1 MAEFKLGRIRFVWKG
16 DWAGSTTY
24 YKDDVVKYGGRTYI
38 CAVGHTADSDFYTD
52 LNIVPSK
59 WNQMTDG
66 QSWKGDWTI
75 ATDYVINDVVKYG
88 GNLYIANAA
97 HTSAAT
103 TALGLEDDQSSW
115 TTYAEGT
122 DWKGNW
128 TVNTRY
134 KLNDLVKYG
143 GNTYLC
149 STGHTSAATTADGLE
164 QDIGN
169 WDKYNDGIDY
179 KGAWVTATRY
189 KEYDVVKYGAN
200 LYIVKAGQHH
210 TASADFST
218 DQSARWD
225 NFVEGFNYENTYA
238 AGTEYKPGDV
248 VHYGGN
254 TYVAKTISTG
264 QTPPVNAS
272 DWDLFATGFKY
283 INNWSIATSY
293 KIGEVV
299 TLNGYTYRAV
309 QDAPSVS
316 MSVTASDNG
325 TLIFT
330 ADDTTGLAV
339 GQVIQF
345 TGTTFGNVF
354 TGGTYYVKTV
364 DSATQFTI
372 ATVSGGTTF
381 NPTTDTGTMTANATW
396 HPAATAYWNKL
407 NEGISWQGEWTD
419 DYEYE
424 VGDAV
429 KFGDNAFICIQK
441 HRSEGDTD
449 STIGAE
455 GGGAANSRPDL
466 DITGTYWNQLITGS
480 ETSILTNTGD
490 LVYFGGSGVTRL
502 PIGKEGEVLRAGAE
516 YPEWALLGQSNYV
529 YWVAEHGQDKPYP
542 LAGGTVD
549 KPFASVRYA
558 CHQIDQGA
566 LNSNAKDLL
575 RKNRHFIQREVTE
588 WIDYQVEYFT
598 NTAPDVT
605 SIWYNFTYDDA
616 KCERDTGFIVDA
628 LVYDLSTGGN
638 VKSRGAANS
647 YIGAL
652 SESEVVAYPN
662 LSAEKDQDIAA
673 FNYMLTLLGHVFA
686 QTDPAVN
693 YQSTNGDNSTSIV
706 TQHKDATIA
715 AESGILAKATAL
727 VTIVL
732 NALEDE
738 DASRVPARYMPNSLV
753 KVKTG
758 TYTEV
763 GPILV
768 PENTCVIGE
777 EVRST
782 TVTMDLGTTHKTD
795 TKYTI
800 ETYAHLNDVVQKI
813 VTGATVTAT
822 TGNAETQ
829 SIAVPFG
836 DTPEAARVDRLM
848 GALIHNTDFRVGT
861 FAHSFRTDPTGY
873 NVGYL
878 TGYGD
883 ARSQLSENKE
893 FLKAE
898 VTAYIADQ
906 YPNVYYSRTKC
917 KQDVGYILDALTYD
931 MTYGGNSQAIR
942 SGLAYYDGPGGPYAG
957 NFGLDSNEKAA
968 TVASYEFMRDQLADI
983 VLDQTA
989 TTKQSTVKQFKF
1001 GTSAG
1006 NTAKDRVVELMNII
1020 IDLIQGGATTS
1031 APNVEVDSIS
1041 SNVITTT
1048 TSHGLSVGDSFTPRT
1063 TGNGLT
1069 TDQKYWVV
1077 STPAATTLTV
1087 STVFNGSAATLT
1099 NGSSLGIIAD
1109 VVEEPAATNGVSTTT
1124 ALITAA
1130 QNVDAAQESMV
1141 TAMSNA
1147 IAATYPNLTYNA
1159 DKCKRDARLI
1169 SEAVMFDFM
1178 FNSNHKTLK
1187 AAYAYLRST
1196 ASDVYDKGQKA
1207 ATIYAFDFIKDY
1219 MDGVAGDATAEA
1231 RIETLMEDLLDIIY
1245 SGSTEGSRCL
1255 SNERNIHHAATQI
1268 LRNKDFIV
1276 AESTAYIADTYK
1288 GTVTA
1293 TTASD
1298 KSITISDT
1306 SWLQRG
1312 TAIKFSGTIV
1322 GAPSLAD
1329 NSDGIIAGT
1338 TYYVHNILSAT
1349 KFQISNVRNDE
1360 NGARAMVDD
1369 TGSATVAMTYNSE
1382 LCERDVKEI
1391 LEALIYDITYP
1402 GNYKTLLCA
1411 RYYGNAVVGS
1421 HEEDLYYLRNGTGI
1435 RNQTLR
1441 GMNGDLLAQ
1450 NANGT
1455 RRVSGGAY
1463 CSLDPGWGPEDYRVW
1478 ITARSPY
1485 VQNNTTFGNA
1495 GIGQKI
1501 DGALH
1506 NGGNDSIVSNDFTQ
1520 VISDGIGAW
1529 VTNNGRAELV
1539 SVFTYYSHI
1548 GYLSENGGRIR
1559 GTNGNNSYGDFG
1571 SVAEGFDSTETPET
1585 AIVDNKFQYEA
1596 TVIDVTTDNATEVYA
1611 FEFGNAGIDYEEA
1624 EFLISGAGT
1633 GAFALV
1639 DEFRDN
1645 AVHSVFL
1652 EDNVDDSAN
1661 APEVVG
1667 NFGGFGYISNANTA
1681 QGGTSNTITL
1691 AATDAEISSAYVG
1704 MKVYVTGGSGV
1715 GQFGIISA
1723 YNNGTKLAN
1732 VTRESDGASG
1742 WDHIVAG
1749 TSIVA
1754 PDASSTYIVEPRL
1767 EFNAPGYTH
1776 SVATLPSTGSWT
1788 AAQFVDTAE
1797 VYLPTSSGGTGSS
1810 ASFQVIKNGWKYA
1823 VSITSGGT
1831 GYTRLDEITING
1843 SDLGGVDGTN
1853 DVTITVT
1860 AINSAT
1866 GEILEID
1873 TEGYGRAGAWV
1884 AVKSGSAA
1892 GARSVDGESWS
1903 ATTLPS
1909 ASNWTAMA
1917 SGKIDDG
1924 SSVSKVSRIV
1934 AVASGT
1940 SNAAY
1945 SADGVT
1951 WTATSMPASANWIDV
1966 AYDNYNQRFVAIA
1979 SDSSTVAISLDGEVW
1994 DTTGTLNSTGFTA
2007 ITAGQGILIAVK
2019 SGTQTSAYSIDGG
2032 VSWIDVSTLPA
2043 ASAWSSVAFGQNHFV
2058 ATATDSSTVAI
2069 SIDKGATWISKDI
2082 SSPDSTTPAGLQQIK
2097 YGQGQFMITAYKAG
2111 VDGQGY
2117 TYVAVSQDGY
2127 NFDWKGVGSGD
2138 ITSNGFSAVAFGT
2151 HQRVGYWAI
2160 IDNDSSD
2167 QAVRI
2172 KTGATTKARAGVA
2185 QNKIFEIRITE
2196 PGSGY
2201 DTAPTMTITDPS
2213 EIYALPQQVRTGS
2226 GVLATPSFRS
2236 RGTGYVSA
2244 SADLT
2249 AGNGYADFFQSGNF
2263 IAIRQLSALP
2273 PTGSNIVFGHLPNQ
2287 TFKLVNIVTL
2297 LGSND
2302 GALTCFLQISPE
2314 MKVINVPPHGT
2325 SVTTRIRY
2333 SQVRLTGHDFLDIGT
2348 GSFTETN
2355 YPNDPLQDPVQANET
2370 KEANGGRVFFTATDQ
2385 DGNFRVGDL
2394 FSIEQSTGVATLNA
2408 DAFNIAGLQELS
2420 LGEVTLG
2427 GGSASIDE
2435 FSTDPFFTAD
2445 SDNVVPTQRAIKA
2458 YISSQIGGGGAS
2470 LNVNSVTAG
2479 FIYIAADAI
2488 TTTTQQAINVNANM
2502 NFKGGVRGLPVAW
2515 SYFLT

>member
-24 YKDDVVKYGGRTYI
+24 YKDDVIKYGGRTYI
-38 CAVGHTADSDFYTD
+38 CAVGHTANSDFYAD

-103 TALGLEDDQSSW
+103 TALGLEDDSSSW
-115 TTYAEGT
+115 TTYAEGL

-128 TVNTRY
+128 TVSTRY

-143 GNTYLC
+143 GNTYIC
-149 STGHTSAATTADGLE
+149 STGHTSAALTADGLE

-169 WDKYNDGIDY
+169 WNNYNDGIDY
-179 KGAWVTATRY
+179 KGDWVTGTRY
-189 KEYDVVKYGAN
+189 KEYDVVKFGGN

-210 TASADFST
+210 TASAAFAT
-218 DQSARWD
+218 DTAKWD
-225 NFVEGFNYENTYA
+225 SFVEGFKFENAYSA
-238 AGTEYKPGDV
+238 STEYKVGDV
-248 VHYGGN
+248 VLYGGN
-254 TYVAKTISTG
+254 SYVAKTISTG
-264 QTPPVNAS
+264 QTPPVSTS
-272 DWDLFATGFKY
+272 DWALFAEGFAY
-283 INNWSIATSY
+283 ENAWAIGTSY
-293 KIGEVV
+293 KIGEVI

-309 QDAPSVS
+309 QDSPAIAVT
-316 MSVTASDNG
+316 VTATDNG
-325 TLIFT
+325 SNEFT
-330 ADDTTGLAV
+330 TADTTGLIAN
-339 GQVIQF
+339 QVIQF
-345 TGTTFGNVF
+345 SGTTFGNVF
-354 TGGTYYVKTV
+354 PGGTYYVKTV
-364 DSATQFTI
+364 DS
-372 ATVSGGTTF
+372 GTTF
-381 NPTTDTGTMTANATW
+381 TISTTLGGSAFTPTTATGSMTATGAA
-396 HPAATAYWNKL
+396 HPTNTTYWNKL
-407 NEGISWQGEWTD
+407 NEGISWQGNWAD
-419 DYEYE
+419 DREYE

-429 KFGDNAFICIQK
+429 KLGDNAFICVQK

-449 STIGAE
+449 STIGGE

-466 DITGTYWNQLITGS
+466 DATGSYWNQLITGS
-480 ETSILTNTGD
+480 ETSVLTTKGD

-502 PIGKEGEVLRAGAE
+502 PIGAEGEVLRAGAE
-516 YPEWALLGQSNYV
+516 YPEWALLGQSDYV
-529 YWVAEHGQDKPYP
+529 YWVGEHGQDKPYP

-558 CHQIDQGA
+558 AHQIDNGA
-566 LNSNAKDLL
+566 FNPNTKDLL
-575 RKNRHFIQREVTE
+575 RKNRHFIQRETQE
-588 WIDYQVEYFT
+588 WIDYQIEYFT
-598 NTAPDVT
+598 NTAPDAT

-616 KCERDTGFIVDA
+616 KCERDTGFLVDA
-628 LVYDLSTGGN
+628 LVYDLGNGGN

-647 YIGAL
+647 YVGAL
-652 SESEVVAYPN
+652 SESETEANP
-662 LSAEKDQDIAA
+662 LLGSQKDQHIAA
-673 FNYMLTLLGHVFA
+673 FNYMLTVVGHVFA

-693 YQSTNGDNSTSIV
+693 YQTTNGDNSTSIV
-706 TQHKDATIA
+706 AQHKDATIA
-715 AESGILAKATAL
+715 AEAGVLTKATAL
-727 VTIVL
+727 ITIVL

-738 DASRVPARYMPNSLV
+738 DASRVPARYMPNSLI

-763 GPILV
+763 GPIMV

-782 TVTMDLGTTHKTD
+782 TVTMDLGTTNKTD
-795 TKYTI
+795 AKYSI

-848 GALIHNTDFRVGT
+848 GALLHNTDFRVGN

-873 NVGYL
+873 NIGYL
-878 TGYGD
+878 TGYGN
-883 ARSQLSENKE
+883 ARSQIVENKE
-893 FLKAE
+893 YLREE
-898 VTAYIADQ
+898 VTAFITAE
-906 YPNVYYSRTKC
+906 YPALKYSRTKC
-917 KQDVGYILDALTYD
+917 KQDVGYLIDSLTYD

-942 SGLAYYDGPGGPYAG
+942 AGLSYYDGPGGPYAG
-957 NFGLDSNEKAA
+957 NFGADSNEPTA
-968 TVASYEFMRDQLADI
+968 TVAAYQFMRDHLATI
-983 VLDQTA
+983 VLNQTA
-989 TTKQSTVKQFKF
+989 TSRQSTVAQFKF
-1001 GTSAG
+1001 GTAASTA
-1006 NTAKDRVVELMNII
+1006 AKDRVIELMNII
-1020 IDLIQGGATTS
+1020 IDLISAGATTG
-1031 APNVEVDSIS
+1031 APNVTINSIS
-1041 SNVITTT
+1041 SNVITT
-1048 TSHGLSVGDSFTPRT
+1048 SAAHGLSVGDSFTPRT
-1063 TGNGLT
+1063 TANGLT
-1069 TDQKYWVV
+1069 ADQKYWVE
-1077 STPAATTLTV
+1077 STPAAATLTV
-1087 STVFNGSAATLT
+1087 STVFNGSAATLS
-1099 NGSSLGIIAD
+1099 NGSGLTIIAD
-1109 VVEEPAATNGVSTTT
+1109 VVQEPAATNAVSTTT

-1130 QNVDAAQESMV
+1130 QNVDAAQETMV
-1141 TAMSNA
+1141 TAMSNFL
-1147 IAATYPNLTYNA
+1147 AATYPSLTYNT

-1196 ASDVYDKGQKA
+1196 ASDVYDKGQKT
-1207 ATIYAFDFIKDY
+1207 ATIAAFDFIKDY
-1219 MDGVAGDATAEA
+1219 MDSVAGDATAKA
-1231 RIETLMEDLLDIIY
+1231 RIETLMEDLLDVIY
-1245 SGSTEGSRCL
+1245 SGSTEGSRCV
-1255 SNERNIHHAATQI
+1255 SSERNVHHAATQI

-1276 AESTAYIADTYK
+1276 AESTAYIANTYK
-1288 GTVTA
+1288 ETVTA

-1298 KSITISDT
+1298 NSITIGST
-1306 SWLQRG
+1306 SWLQRN
-1312 TAIKFSGTIV
+1312 TAIEFSGTIV
-1322 GAPSLAD
+1322 GAPALAD
-1329 NSDGIIAGT
+1329 QSDGILEGV
-1338 TYYVHNILSAT
+1338 TYYVQNILSAT
-1349 KFQISNVRNDE
+1349 KFTISNERN
-1360 NGARAMVDD
+1360 GTARVMVDD
-1369 TGSATVAMTYNSE
+1369 TGSATVKLVYNSAS
-1382 LCERDVKEI
+1382 CERDIGEV
-1391 LEALIYDITYP
+1391 LEALFYDISYP

-1411 RYYGNAVVGS
+1411 RYYGNGVVGS

-1435 RNQTLR
+1435 RNQTLK
-1441 GMNGDLLAQ
+1441 GMNGDLLAP
-1450 NANGT
+1450 NSFGT
-1455 RRVSGGAY
+1455 SRVSGGAY

-1478 ITARSPY
+1478 ITERSPY

-1529 VTNNGRAELV
+1529 VANNGRAELV

-1548 GYLSENGGRIR
+1548 GYLSTEGGRIR

-1571 SVAEGFDSTETPET
+1571 SVAEGFDATETPQT
-1585 AIVDNKFQYEA
+1585 AIIDNKFQYEA
-1596 TVIDVTTDNATEVYA
+1596 TVKDVTTDNAEEVYA
-1611 FEFGNAGIDYEEA
+1611 FEFENAGIDYEEG

-1633 GAFALV
+1633 GAFAIV

-1652 EDNVDDSAN
+1652 QDNVDDSSN

-1681 QGGTSNTITL
+1681 QGGNTSAITL

-1715 GQFGIISA
+1715 GQFGVIST
-1723 YNNGTKLAN
+1723 YNAGTKLAN
-1732 VTRESDGASG
+1732 VVRESDGASG

-1749 TSIVA
+1749 TTIVA

-1767 EFNAPGYTH
+1767 TFTAPGF
-1776 SVATLPSTGSWT
+1776 SSEGGTLSSSGTWT
-1788 AAQFVDTAE
+1788 AAEFIETAD
-1797 VYLPTSSGGTGSS
+1797 VYLPTATGGNGTG
-1810 ASFQVIKNGWKYA
+1810 AAFQVIRNGWKYT
-1823 VSITSGGT
+1823 VSVVSGGT
-1831 GYTRLDEITING
+1831 GYTRLDNLAITG
-1843 SDLGGVDGTN
+1843 SQLGGTDGTN
-1853 DVTITVT
+1853 DITITAT
-1860 AINSAT
+1860 AINSTT
-1866 GEILEID
+1866 GEILEVD
-1873 TEGYGRAGAWV
+1873 TTGFGQAGAFF
-1884 AVKSGSAA
+1884 AAKTGSTAA
-1892 GARSVDGESWS
+1892 TRSIDGKTWGA
-1903 ATTLPS
+1903 ATLPS
-1909 ASNWTAMA
+1909 ASNWTALA
-1917 SGKIDDG
+1917 AGKIDDG
-1924 SSVSKVSRIV
+1924 SSVGKVARIV

-1945 SADGVT
+1945 SADGST
-1951 WTATSMPASANWIDV
+1951 WTATSLPASATWIDV
-1966 AYDNYNQRFVAIA
+1966 TYDNYNQRFVAIA
-1979 SDSSTVAISLDGEVW
+1979 SDSVTVAISLDGEVW

-2007 ITAGQGILIAVK
+2007 ITAGQSILVAVK
-2019 SGTQTSAYSIDGG
+2019 SGTTTAAYSIDGG
-2032 VSWIDVSTLPA
+2032 VNWIDVTTLPA
-2043 ASAWSSVAFGQNHFV
+2043 ASAWSSVAFGQNHFI
-2058 ATATDSSTVAI
+2058 ATATDSSAI
-2069 SIDKGATWISKDI
+2069 AYSIDKGATWTTKDI
-2082 SSPDSTTPAGLQQIK
+2082 SSPDSTTPAGLQRIA

-2111 VDGQGY
+2111 EDGEGY
-2117 TYVAVSQDGY
+2117 TYVAMSQDGY
-2127 NFDWKGVGSGD
+2127 NFTWEGVGSGEV
-2138 ITSNGFSAVAFGT
+2138 TSNGFNAVAFGT
-2151 HQRVGYWAI
+2151 YQRNGYWVV
-2160 IDNDSSD
+2160 IDTDASDSV
-2167 QAVRI
+2167 QRI
-2172 KTGATTKARAGVA
+2172 SAGATTKARPGVA
-2185 QNKIFEIRITE
+2185 QNKIFEVRITE

-2201 DTAPTMTITDPS
+2201 ETVPTMTITDPS
-2213 EIYALPQQVRTGS
+2213 EIYPVPFEVRTGS

-2244 SADLT
+2244 SADLVG
-2249 AGNGYADFFQSGNF
+2249 GNGYAEFSQSGNF
-2263 IAIRQLSALP
+2263 IAIRQLSARP
-2273 PTGSNIVFGHLPNQ
+2273 PTGSNIVFGHLPNE

-2297 LGSND
+2297 LGAND

-2314 MKVINVPPHGT
+2314 MKVINVPADGV

-2355 YPNDPLQDPVQANET
+2355 YPNNPLQDPVQLQET
-2370 KEANGGRVFFTATDQ
+2370 RERNGGRVFFTATDQ

-2488 TTTTQQAINVNANM
+2488 TTTTQQAINVDANM

>member
-16 DWAGSTTY
+16 DWAGGTTY
-24 YKDDVVKYGGRTYI
+24 YKDDVIKYGGRTYI
-38 CAVGHTADSDFYTD
+38 CAVGHTADSDFYAD

-88 GNLYIANAA
+88 GNLYIANTA

-103 TALGLEDDQSSW
+103 TALGLEDDSSSW

-128 TVNTRY
+128 TVGTRY

-164 QDIGN
+164 LNIGN
-169 WDKYNDGIDY
+169 WDNYNDGIDY
-179 KGAWVTATRY
+179 KGDWVTGTRY
-189 KEYDVVKYGAN
+189 KEYDVVKYGGN
-200 LYIVKAGQHH
+200 LYVVKAGQHH
-210 TASADFST
+210 TASAAFST
-218 DQSARWD
+218 DSARWD
-225 NFVEGFNYENTYA
+225 AFVEGFNFENAYA
-238 AGTEYKPGDV
+238 AGTEYKTGDV
-248 VHYGGN
+248 VLYGGN
-254 TYVAKTISTG
+254 SYVAKRISTG
-264 QTPPVNAS
+264 ATPPAS
-272 DWDLFATGFKY
+272 ADDWALFAEGFAY
-283 INNWSIATSY
+283 QNNWALATSY
-293 KIGEVV
+293 KIGEVI

-309 QDAPSVS
+309 QDSPAIA
-316 MSVTASDNG
+316 MTVTATDNG
-325 TLIFT
+325 TNQFT
-330 ADDTTGLAV
+330 ADDTTGLLSN
-339 GQVIQF
+339 QVIQF
-345 TGTTFGNVF
+345 SGTTFGNVF
-354 TGGTYYVKTV
+354 PGGTYYVKTV
-364 DSATQFTI
+364 DS
-372 ATVSGGTTF
+372 GTTF
-381 NPTTDTGTMTANATW
+381 TISTTLGGAAFEPTTATGSMTATGAA
-396 HPAATAYWNKL
+396 HPTNTTYWNKL
-407 NEGISWQGEWTD
+407 NEGISWQGDWTD
-419 DYEYE
+419 DREYE
-424 VGDAV
+424 VGDSV
-429 KFGDNAFICIQK
+429 KLGDNAFICVQK

-449 STIGAE
+449 STIGGD

-466 DITGTYWNQLITGS
+466 DITGAYWNQLITGS
-480 ETSILTNTGD
+480 ETSILTTKGD

-502 PIGKEGEVLRAGAE
+502 PIGQEGEVLRAGAD
-516 YPEWALLGQSNYV
+516 YPEWALLGQSDYV
-529 YWVAEHGQDKPYP
+529 YWVSERGQDKAYP

-549 KPFASVRYA
+549 KPFKTVRWA
-558 CHQIDQGA
+558 AHQIDQGP
-566 LNSNAKDLL
+566 LNPNAKDLI
-575 RKNRHFIQREVTE
+575 RKNRHFLQRETTE
-588 WIDYQVEYFT
+588 WIDYQVEYYT
-598 NTAPDVT
+598 NTAPDAT
-605 SIWYNFTYDDA
+605 SIWYNFEYDDA
-616 KCERDTGFIVDA
+616 KCERDTGFVVDA
-628 LVYDLSTGGN
+628 LVYDLGNGGN

-647 YIGAL
+647 YVGAL
-652 SESEVVAYPN
+652 SESETLAYPN

-673 FNYMLTLLGHVFA
+673 FNHMLTVLGHVLA
-686 QTDPAVN
+686 QTDPATN
-693 YQSTNGDNSTSIV
+693 YQTENGDNSTSV
-706 TQHKDATIA
+706 VAQHKDATIA
-715 AESGILAKATAL
+715 AEAGVLARATEL
-727 VTIVL
+727 VTIIT
-732 NALEDE
+732 NALADE
-738 DASRVPARYMPNSLV
+738 DASRIPARYMPNNLI

-758 TYTEV
+758 TYKEV
-763 GPILV
+763 GPIMV

-782 TVTMDLGTTHKTD
+782 TVTMDTGTTHKTD
-795 TKYTI
+795 AKYSI
-800 ETYAHLNDVVQKI
+800 ETYAHLNGVVQSI

-829 SIAVPFG
+829 SIAVPFA
-836 DTPEAARVDRLM
+836 DTPEVARVDRLM
-848 GALIHNTDFRVGT
+848 GALLHNTDFRVGT

-878 TGYGD
+878 TGYGN
-883 ARSQLSENKE
+883 ARTQLSENKE
-893 FLKAE
+893 YLKAE
-898 VTAYIADQ
+898 VTAFITAE
-906 YPNVYYSRTKC
+906 YPALKYSKTKC

-957 NFGLDSNEKAA
+957 NFGADSNEPTA
-968 TVASYEFMRDQLADI
+968 TVAAYGFLRDHLAEI

-989 TTKQSTVKQFKF
+989 TSRQNTVAQFKF
-1001 GTSAG
+1001 GTAASTA
-1006 NTAKDRVVELMNII
+1006 AKDRVVELMNII
-1020 IDLIQGGATTS
+1020 IDLISAGASTGSPSVTV
-1031 APNVEVDSIS
+1031 NSIA
-1041 SNVITTT
+1041 SNVITTAAA
-1048 TSHGLSVGDSFTPRT
+1048 HGLSVGDSFTPRT

-1069 TDQKYWVV
+1069 ADVKYWVV
-1077 STPAATTLTV
+1077 STPAAATLTV
-1087 STVFNGSAATLT
+1087 STVFNGSAASLSDG
-1099 NGSSLGIIAD
+1099 GSLSIIAD
-1109 VVEEPAATNGVSTTT
+1109 VVQEPAATNGVSSTT

-1147 IAATYPNLTYNA
+1147 LAATYPNLTYSS

-1245 SGSTEGSRCL
+1245 SGSTEGSRCV
-1255 SNERNIHHAATQI
+1255 SNDRNVHHAATQI

-1276 AESTAYIADTYK
+1276 AESTAFVQDTYK
-1288 GTVTA
+1288 DTVTA
-1293 TTASD
+1293 TVASD
-1298 KSITISDT
+1298 NSITISDT
-1306 SWLQRG
+1306 SWLQRN
-1312 TAIKFSGTIV
+1312 TAIEFTGTIV

-1329 NSDGIIAGT
+1329 ESDGIKTGV
-1338 TYYVHNILSAT
+1338 TYYVQNILSAT
-1349 KFQISNVRNDE
+1349 KFTISNTRN
-1360 NGARAMVDD
+1360 GTARVMVDD
-1369 TGSATVAMTYNSE
+1369 TGSATVKLVYNSTR
-1382 LCERDVKEI
+1382 CERDIKEV
-1391 LEALIYDITYP
+1391 LEALIYDISYP
-1402 GNYKTLLCA
+1402 GNYKTLLAA
-1411 RYYGNAVVGS
+1411 RYYGNGVNGS
-1421 HEEDLYYLRNGTGI
+1421 QEEDLYYLRNGTGI
-1435 RNQTLR
+1435 RNQTLK
-1441 GMNGDLLAQ
+1441 GMNGDLLGT
-1450 NANGT
+1450 NAYGT
-1455 RRVSGGAY
+1455 SRVSGGIY

-1478 ITARSPY
+1478 ITERSPY
-1485 VQNNTTFGNA
+1485 VQNNTTFGTA

-1529 VTNNGRAELV
+1529 ITNNGRAEMV

-1548 GYLSENGGRIR
+1548 GYLAENGGRIR

-1571 SVAEGFDSTETPET
+1571 SVAEGFDSTETPQT
-1585 AIVDNKFQYEA
+1585 AIIDNKFQYEA
-1596 TVIDVTTDNATEVYA
+1596 VVKSVTTDGAEEPYA
-1611 FEFGNAGIDYEEA
+1611 FEFTNAGIDYEEA

-1633 GAFALV
+1633 GAFTIV

-1652 EDNVDDSAN
+1652 QDNVDDSAN
-1661 APEVVG
+1661 APEVIG
-1667 NFGGFGYISNANTA
+1667 NFGGFGYVSNANTA
-1681 QGGTSNTITL
+1681 QGGTTSSITL
-1691 AATDAEISSAYVG
+1691 AATDAEIASAYIG
-1704 MKVYVTGGSGV
+1704 MKVYVTGGSGI
-1715 GQFGIISA
+1715 GQFGVIGS
-1723 YNNGTKLAN
+1723 YNAGTKLAA
-1732 VTRESDGASG
+1732 VTRESDSASG

-1749 TSIVA
+1749 TDIVA
-1754 PDASSTYIVEPRL
+1754 PDASSTYIVEPRIT
-1767 EFNAPGYTH
+1767 FTGPGFGTET
-1776 SVATLPSTGSWT
+1776 STLPSSGTWT
-1788 AAQFVDTAE
+1788 TAQFVETAE
-1797 VYLPTSSGGTGSS
+1797 VYLPTATGGTGTG
-1810 ASFQVIKNGWKYA
+1810 ASFQVIRNGWKYT
-1823 VSITSGGT
+1823 VSVVSGGT
-1831 GYTRLDEITING
+1831 GYTRLEELSITG
-1843 SDLGGVDGTN
+1843 SQLGGTDSTN
-1853 DVTITVT
+1853 DVTLTVT
-1860 AINSAT
+1860 AVDSD
-1866 GEILEID
+1866 GDILEVD
-1873 TEGYGRAGAWV
+1873 VDGYGQAGAFV
-1884 AVKSGSAA
+1884 ALKTGSAA
-1892 GARSVDGESWS
+1892 GARSVDGKTWT
-1903 ATTLPS
+1903 ANTLPFS
-1909 ASNWTAMA
+1909 VNWTSMA
-1917 SGKIDDG
+1917 AGKLDDG
-1924 SSVSKVSRIV
+1924 SSVGKISKIV

-1940 SNAAY
+1940 ANAAY
-1945 SADGVT
+1945 SSDGVT
-1951 WTATSMPASANWIDV
+1951 WTGTSLPVSATWVDV
-1966 AYDNYNQRFVAIA
+1966 TYDNYNQRFVAIA
-1979 SDSSTVAISLDGEVW
+1979 SDNATVAISLDGEVW
-1994 DTTGTLNSTGFTA
+1994 DVTGTLNSTGWTA
-2007 ITAGQGILIAVK
+2007 ITAGQGILVAVK
-2019 SGTQTSAYSIDGG
+2019 SGTTSAAYSVDAGLNW
-2032 VSWIDVSTLPA
+2032 VDVTTLPSS
-2043 ASAWSSVAFGQNHFV
+2043 SAWSSVAFGQNHFI
-2058 ATATDSSTVAI
+2058 ATATDSSSIAY
-2069 SIDKGATWISKDI
+2069 SIDKGATWTAKDI
-2082 SSPDSTTPAGLQQIK
+2082 SSPDSTTPAGLQKIA
-2097 YGQGQFMITAYKAG
+2097 YGQGQFMITAYKTG
-2111 VDGQGY
+2111 EDGEGY
-2117 TYVAVSQDGY
+2117 SYVAMSQDGF
-2127 NFDWKGVGSGD
+2127 NFDWLGVGSGE

-2160 IDNDSSD
+2160 IDTDSSNS
-2167 QAVRI
+2167 VYRI
-2172 KTGATTKARAGVA
+2172 KTGATTKARVGVA
-2185 QNKIFEIRITE
+2185 QNKIFEVRITE

-2213 EIYALPQQVRTGS
+2213 EIYAVPFEVRTGS

-2249 AGNGYADFFQSGNF
+2249 DGNGYADFNQSGNF
-2263 IAIRQLSALP
+2263 IAIRQLSSLP
-2273 PTGSNIVFGHLPNQ
+2273 PQGSNIVFGHLPNE
-2287 TFKLVNIVTL
+2287 TFKLVNVVTL

-2314 MKVINVPPHGT
+2314 MKLINVPPHGT

-2355 YPNDPLQDPVQANET
+2355 YPNDPLQDPVQAQET
-2370 KEANGGRVFFTATDQ
+2370 RERNGGRVFFTATDQ

-2488 TTTTQQAINVNANM
+2488 TTTTQQAINVDANM